1 MSDHRARILD
11 QFSRQAIPFSNA
23 PSIRDAGALEQLVR
37 ACDTTRD
44 DNVLDVACGPG
55 LVVRAFAEVARHV
68 TGIDLTPAMIDRARE
83 HTHDLPNVT
92 LRQGDVTALPF
103 PDAAF
108 SLVVSRFA
116 FHHLLEP
123 ASVLAEMRRVCRP
136 GGRVMVCD
144 LLASDDPPKA
154 AAFHALEIQRDPS
167 HARAL
172 LGSELEALFD
182 AAGLARRPTIF
193 TSLPFE
199 LEGLIARSFPEGI
212 DRDQLRQLYLSQLDG
227 DGLGLQLRRSE
238 HLVLG
243 AYTVAVIV
251 ADRV

>member
-1 MSDHRARILD
+1 MSDHQARIRD

-23 PSIRDAGALEQLVR
+23 PSLRDAGALEQLVR
-37 ACDTTRD
+37 ACDTTSS

-55 LVVRAFAEVARHV
+55 LVVRAFAEVASHV

-83 HTHDLPNVT
+83 HTHALANVT
-92 LRQGDVTALPF
+92 LRQGDVTPLPF
-103 PDAAF
+103 PDASF

-116 FHHLLEP
+116 FHHFLEP
-123 ASVLAEMRRVCRP
+123 ASALAEMRRVCRP

-144 LLASDDPPKA
+144 LLAADDPHKA

-172 LGSELEALFD
+172 RGSELEALFD
-182 AAGLARRPTIF
+182 AAGLARRPTTF

-199 LEGLIARSFPEGI
+199 VDGLVARSFPEGI
-212 DRDQLRQLYLSQLDG
+212 DRDQLRQLYLSQVDG

-243 AYTVAVIV
+243 TYTVAVIV
-251 ADRV
+251 ADRA

>member
-1 MSDHRARILD
+1 MTDHQARILD

-37 ACDTTRD
+37 ACDTTTE

-55 LVVRAFAEVARHV
+55 LVVRAFAEVASHV

-83 HTHDLPNVT
+83 HTHDLANVT
-92 LRQGDVTALPF
+92 LRVGDVSALPF
-103 PDAAF
+103 PDASF

-116 FHHLLEP
+116 FHHFVEP
-123 ASVLAEMRRVCRP
+123 AHMLAEMRRVCRP

-144 LLASDDPPKA
+144 LVAAEDPNKA
-154 AAFHALEIQRDPS
+154 AAFHALEMQRDPS

-172 LGSELEALFD
+172 RRAELEALFD
-182 AAGLARRPTIF
+182 ASGLARRPTIV
-193 TSLPFE
+193 TTLPFE
-199 LEGLIARSFPEGI
+199 LESLIARSFPEGI
-212 DRDQLRQLYLSQLDG
+212 DRDQLRQLYLSRLDG

-251 ADRV
+251 ADRA

>member
-1 MSDHRARILD
+1 MTDHHAQILD

-23 PSIRDAGALEQLVR
+23 PAMRDAGALRQLVR
-37 ACDTTRD
+37 ACETTAHDT
-44 DNVLDVACGPG
+44 VLDVACGPG
-55 LVVRAFAEVARHV
+55 LVVRAFAEVASHV
-68 TGIDLTPAMIDRARE
+68 SGIDLTPAMIDRARE
-83 HTHDLPNVT
+83 HTHDLANVT
-92 LRQGDVTALPF
+92 LRVGDVSTLPF
-103 PDAAF
+103 PDASF
-108 SLVVSRFA
+108 SLVVTRFS
-116 FHHLLEP
+116 FHHFLEP
-123 ASVLAEMRRVCRP
+123 ADVLAEMRRVCRP

-144 LLASDDPPKA
+144 LLASDDPSKA

-172 LGSELEALFD
+172 RVAELEALFD
-182 AAGLARRPTIF
+182 AAGLARRPTFF
-193 TSLPFE
+193 TTQPFE
-199 LEGLIARSFPEGI
+199 LESLIARSFPEGI

-251 ADRV
+251 ADRA